1 MFQGNLVRELKAK
14 GDASVWKPQ
23 VEILL
28 KLKQQLLDLTGAAPV
43 AVDKKS
49 KKKK

>member
-1 MFQGNLVRELKAK
+1 VRELKAK
-14 GDASVWKPQ
+14 EDGSVWKPQ

-28 KLKQQLLDLTGAAPV
+28 KLKQRLADLTGTAPV
-43 AVDKKS
+43 TIDKKS

>member
-1 MFQGNLVRELKAK
+1 VRELKAK
-14 GDASVWKPQ
+14 EDGSIWKPQ

-28 KLKQQLLDLTGAAPV
+28 EMKQRLMDLTGTAPV

>member
-1 MFQGNLVRELKAK
+1 MRELKAK
-14 GDASVWKPQ
+14 GDGSVWKPQ

-28 KLKQQLLDLTGAAPV
+28 KLKQRLTDLTGTAPI
-43 AVDKKS
+43 ADKKS

>member
-1 MFQGNLVRELKAK
+1 MRELKAK
-14 GDASVWKPQ
+14 GDANVWKPQ

-28 KLKQQLLDLTGAAPV
+28 KLKQQLIDLTGAAPV
-43 AVDKKS
+43 VSDQKS

>member
-1 MFQGNLVRELKAK
+1 MRELKAK
-14 GDASVWKPQ
+14 GDESVWKPQ
-23 VEILL
+23 VEVLL
-28 KLKQQLLDLTGAAPV
+28 KLKQRLTDLTGTAPV

>member
-1 MFQGNLVRELKAK
+1 MRELKAK
-14 GDASVWKPQ
+14 EDGSVWKPQ

-28 KLKQQLLDLTGAAPV
+28 KLKQRLADLTGTAPV
-43 AVDKKS
+43 TVDKKS